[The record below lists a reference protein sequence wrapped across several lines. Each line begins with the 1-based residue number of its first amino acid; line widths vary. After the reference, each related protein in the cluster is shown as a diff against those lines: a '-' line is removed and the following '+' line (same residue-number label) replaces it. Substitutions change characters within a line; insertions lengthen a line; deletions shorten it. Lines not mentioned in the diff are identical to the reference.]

1 MIRVMASSVI
11 NAPVQEVWALV
22 RDFSAISEWL
32 PGLASSV
39 LDKGGTATGIGSTR
53 RLVFADGGKMREKLL
68 GLSEQDTSITFAI
81 IESELPIKDYVST
94 IRLQPVTDGDQ
105 SYISWTGEFEVTG
118 DQHEQMALRMKHDIY
133 QPGFDSLWKRFEA
146 GET

>member
-11 NAPVQEVWALV
+11 NAPVQEIWALV
-22 RDFSAISEWL
+22 RDFSALSEWL
-32 PGLASSV
+32 PGVASGT
-39 LDKGGTATGIGSTR
+39 LDEGGTANGIGSTR
-53 RLVFADGGKMREKLL
+53 RLVFADGGTMREKLL

-94 IRLQPVTDGDQ
+94 IRLQPVTDGDR

-118 DQHEQMALRMKHDIY
+118 DQHEQMAQRMKHDIY
-133 QPGFDSLWKRFEA
+133 QPGFDSLRKRFE
-146 GET
+146 GGKV